1 MSEGLYAAHDGIV
14 FSFGCLAFGRES
26 GLAVWPGL
34 DARHG
39 RVNGIGQI
47 SVKGPV

>member
-1 MSEGLYAAHDGIV
+1 MSEGLYAAHVGNV
-14 FSFGCLAFGRES
+14 FSFGCLALGRED
-26 GLAVWPGL
+26 GLGGWLGL